1 MSECPKI
8 HVLAYKALRFKLMFD
23 FTFLTDYN
31 SSSDF
36 YDVIVVVAGVTNW
49 SELGL
54 ALKLK
59 PPIMTEIEKTHRGD
73 VVECRKAMIEKW
85 MQSSPSRPTWRTLCY
100 ALCKELVNHKSLAIQ
115 IAAEHPIPQQS
126 SATLTPMPN
135 QLPHQK
141 DLVHQ
146 SSAAHHTLLQSSAS
160 STENNSHAPPTSVPT
175 YSRPVEAT
183 PDTTSALSN
192 TSQVYQQPDL
202 ATNVNTPYH
211 VVPK

>member
-1 MSECPKI
+1 MCECPKI
-8 HVLAYKALRFKLMFD
+8 HVLAYKALRFKLMFV

-36 YDVIVVVAGVTNW
+36 YDVIVAVAGVTNW

-59 PPIMTEIEKTHRGD
+59 PPVMTEIEKTHRGD
-73 VVECRKAMIEKW
+73 IIECRKAMIEKW
-85 MQSSPSRPTWRTLCY
+85 MQSSPSRPSWRTLCY

-115 IAAEHPIPQQS
+115 IAEEHPMSQQS
-126 SATLTPMPN
+126 LVILTPIPN

-141 DLVHQ
+141 NLVHQ
-146 SSAAHHTLLQSSAS
+146 SLAVHHTLFQSSTL
-160 STENNSHAPPTSVPT
+160 STESNSHAPPTFVPT

-183 PDTTSALSN
+183 SDTISALSN
-192 TSQVYQQPDL
+192 TSQVYQKSEPAASHD
-202 ATNVNTPYH
+202 
-211 VVPK
+211 